1 MSLPVIE
8 FRYLAQIYSPFSGI
22 PAGLDDEGVDH
33 EDPTLLFV
41 YSGMG
46 SAWAYVSPRFPTE
59 LTRFIDNLEPDEV
72 AESLEIDAG
81 IMLVVDT
88 DWNGIDYYAFA
99 PADSDIRFAEGVEF
113 TGSAAQLPQEA

>member
-8 FRYLAQIYSPFSGI
+8 FRYLAQIHSPFSGI
-22 PAGLDDEGVDH
+22 PAGTDDEGLDY

-46 SAWAYVSPRFPTE
+46 SAWAHVSPRFPTE

-72 AESLEIDAG
+72 AESLEIDGG
-81 IMLVVDT
+81 IVLVVDT

-99 PADSDIRFAEGVEF
+99 PADSEIRFTKGIEFAE
-113 TGSAAQLPQEA
+113 SASESPNGA

>member
-1 MSLPVIE
+1 MALPAVE
-8 FRYLAQIYSPFSGI
+8 FRYLDQIHSPFSGI

-46 SAWAYVSPRFPTE
+46 SAWSYVSPRFPNE
-59 LTRFIDNLEPDEV
+59 LTRFIDNLEADEV
-72 AESLEIDAG
+72 AESLEVDGA
-81 IMLVVDT
+81 IMFIVDT

-99 PADSDIRFAEGVEF
+99 PADSEIRFTKGIEFAE
-113 TGSAAQLPQEA
+113 SASEPVNGN